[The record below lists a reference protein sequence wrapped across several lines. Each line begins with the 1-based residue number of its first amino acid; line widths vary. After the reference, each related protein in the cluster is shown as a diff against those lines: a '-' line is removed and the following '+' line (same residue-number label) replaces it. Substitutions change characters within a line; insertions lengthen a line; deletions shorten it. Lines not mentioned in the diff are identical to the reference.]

1 MRYNVH
7 AGHNP
12 DGLVACGAT
21 GLIKESTE
29 ARKVK
34 DEVIRLLRAE
44 GETVYDCTVN
54 DGHSQSDVLDKIVNL
69 SKRNEVDYEVSIH
82 FNSGADDEKG
92 NGKTTGVEVLVYN
105 TGDIAET
112 KGNAIC
118 KNISSDLGLKNRGIK
133 VRPDLAVLRRTKA
146 PAMLVECCFVDDLDD
161 VKVYNYKVMARA
173 IVKGLL
179 GRELSATQP
188 IRPSNATR
196 KYANGDY
203 DRKARVVG
211 TNGTGLNVRRER
223 GNIDQDPIINLKE
236 GTVLTVN
243 YCLNNWFSTY
253 DYNNG
258 NVSFVCGSYLELI

>member
-12 DGLVACGAT
+12 DGLVACGAE

-44 GETVYDCTVN
+44 GEIAYDCTVN
-54 DGHSQSDVLDKIVNL
+54 DGYSQSDVLNKIINL
-69 SKRNEVDYEVSIH
+69 SKRNEVDFEVSIH
-82 FNSGADDEKG
+82 FNSGAEDKKG
-92 NGKTTGVEVLVYN
+92 NGKTTGVEVLVYEL
-105 TGDIAET
+105 GDEAEQ
-112 KGNAIC
+112 KGKVIC
-118 KNISSDLGLKNRGIK
+118 GEISSDMDLKNRGIK

-161 VKVYNYKVMARA
+161 VRTYNYKSMAKS

-179 GRELSATQP
+179 GRELTSTQP
-188 IRPSNATR
+188 IKPSNATR

-211 TNGTGLNVRRER
+211 TDGTGRDVFIRLMH
-223 GNIDQDPIINLKE
+223 G
-236 GTVLTVN
+236 G
-243 YCLNNWFSTY
+243 
-253 DYNNG
+253 
-258 NVSFVCGSYLELI
+258 